1 MGTSR
6 DFLFRGSLPSLDPDV
21 QTLIDLERE
30 RQSRRIV
37 LIPSESMAPAAVREA
52 LSSEFSHIYAEGYP
66 PTRMTREP
74 EDMLLD
80 HAYQLA
86 YYRRYA
92 DRRFYKGTDYV
103 NFIETLA
110 QRRAAACFANDR
122 VRADQIYVNVQPLSG
137 AAANNA
143 IYEAFVKPGDTVMGM
158 NLMHGGHLT
167 HGSQFNRS
175 GKQYRIVSYTVDP
188 KTERLDYDAIR
199 ELALEHRPK
208 MIIAGYTSYP
218 WAPDWQKFREIADA
232 VGAILMADIAHTAGM
247 VIGGVYPSPVGV
259 ADVTV
264 FTTHKTICGP
274 RAAVILTTSEEHAAR
289 IDSAVFPGEQ
299 GGPHVNTFAALA
311 VAFKF
316 AQTPQFHALQKQIV
330 ANARAL
336 AQSLQERGLRL
347 AYGGTDTHLL
357 LVDLKSVKSAN
368 GEFPRGEVAARLLE
382 LCGIIVN
389 KNTIP
394 GDEITALATGIRLG
408 TPWVTQR
415 GMREQDMD
423 QIADFI
429 FRIVRE
435 IRPFQYVGLSGILPR
450 GKMPFAILRQVR
462 REVDEFAARFDP
474 KVDRLSTY
482 PHYHLPQPETP
493 APWPAHGQR
502 ADAATIARACA
513 EGAMVL
519 GPSQFAVLMVRGTR
533 AHAFLQEATTAN
545 LAGLGVGQATH
556 AALLD
561 ENGQVLDD
569 VLIIRLE
576 PSTRGEDRY
585 HLVINAA
592 NAETVKDWLRALSDG
607 YVLFDPQDVMR
618 KVQGPA
624 IVVDVTN
631 EVADEDARLLALA
644 VVGPA
649 ARSVLEKTVS
659 LGNAGRSAIA
669 ETQVDGQSLLVG
681 GMPSS
686 PDGFFCLG
694 NADTLRNLEAQLLE
708 AGAVSG
714 GADGWVAARRKAGL
728 PTYDGDTVRPSGL
741 ALFHGGHEHLFDLRK
756 PYFVGQHTL
765 AASAPVEQPPEFV
778 WQPPEEQQLKR
789 TPLYEEH
796 KKRTRKLIPF
806 AGWEMPVW
814 YTSVSEEHAAVRQAA
829 GLFDVAHMGVLEVSG
844 PHAAAF
850 LDVVASNYVRWLEP
864 GQSQYAYLLDPDG
877 NVLDDIII
885 YCLSRE
891 RYMMVVNAANAEK
904 DWAWLNAVNEGRVLI
919 DRSRPYVRVEAPAVI
934 RDLKDPRWG
943 KDCKVDLALQG
954 PASLAILQSL
964 AGDARQAT
972 DLAHIRRTEL
982 IEITLAD
989 IPLVVSRTG
998 YTGEPVGFELFVHPD
1013 EAVRLWNLL
1022 LEKGEPFGLKPA
1034 GLAARDST
1042 RIEAGLPLY
1051 GHELAGDYNIT
1062 PIEAGFEPYVKYHKP
1077 FFVGREAILRHSA
1090 AATNTIVRFRVNSPN
1105 ARAFRGHEPVVNKRG
1120 QYIGRVTSCTFVG
1133 ETQIGM
1139 ALIDKRYA
1147 QQGAEIAIFP
1157 TAAAKSERPLSLA
1170 EMARGDQ
1177 VLLPEWCTVLARFPR
1192 LGDATA
1198 MSQSAE

>member
-1 MGTSR
+1 MSESHS
-6 DFLFRGSLPSLDPDV
+6 FLFHGSLASLDPQV
-21 QTLIDLERE
+21 QALIDLERE
-30 RQSRRIV
+30 RQSRRII
-37 LIPSESMAPAAVREA
+37 LIPSESMAPSAVREA

-66 PTRMTREP
+66 PTRMGREP
-74 EDMLLD
+74 EELLLD
-80 HAYQLA
+80 YEHQLA

-92 DRRFYKGTDYV
+92 DRRFYKGADYV
-103 NFIETLA
+103 NFVETLA
-110 QRRAAACFANDR
+110 QKRAAACFANER
-122 VRADQIYVNVQPLSG
+122 VRPDQIFVNVQPLSG

-143 IYEAFVKPGDTVMGM
+143 IYEAFVRPGETVMGM

-199 ELALEHRPK
+199 ELALQHRPK

-218 WAPDWQKFREIADA
+218 WAPDWAKFREIADA

-247 VIGGVYPSPVGV
+247 VVAGVYPSPVGI

-274 RAAVILTTSEEHAAR
+274 RAAVILTTSEEHAAK

-311 VAFKF
+311 VAFKL

-330 ANARAL
+330 LNAKAL
-336 AQSLQERGLRL
+336 AQSLRDRGLRL

-357 LVDLKSVKSAN
+357 LVDLKSVKSPT

-382 LCGIIVN
+382 ICGIIVN

-394 GDEITALATGIRLG
+394 GDEITALASGIRLG

-415 GMREQDMD
+415 GMREPDMD
-423 QIADFI
+423 RIADFI
-429 FRIVRE
+429 FRVVRE

-450 GKMPFAILRQVR
+450 GKAPFALLRQVR
-462 REVDEFAARFDP
+462 HEVDEFASRFEP
-474 KVDRLSTY
+474 QADRRSGY
-482 PHYHLPQPETP
+482 PHYHLPPSPSPAAGLAHRPTP
-493 APWPAHGQR
+493 
-502 ADAATIARACA
+502 DAAAVSRALA
-513 EGAMVL
+513 QGVAIL
-519 GPSQFAVLMVRGTR
+519 DPSQFTVLLVRGTR
-533 AHAFLQEATTAN
+533 AHAFLQEAMTAN
-545 LAGLGVGQATH
+545 LAALEPGQVAH

-561 ENGQVLDD
+561 GDGQVLDD
-569 VLIIRLE
+569 VLILRLA
-576 PSTRGEDRY
+576 PGPQGEDRY
-585 HLVINAA
+585 HVIVNAA
-592 NAETVKDWLRALSDG
+592 NADTVRDWLRALSDG
-607 YVLFDPQDVMR
+607 YVLFDRQDILR

-624 IVVDVTN
+624 IVVDATTEAPN
-631 EVADEDARLLALA
+631 EARLVALA

-649 ARSVLEKTVS
+649 ARALLDKVLRV
-659 LGNAGRSAIA
+659 GNVERGRAQETRLAGH
-669 ETQVDGQSLLVG
+669 SLLIG
-681 GMPSS
+681 SAPFLR
-686 PDGFFCLG
+686 DGLLCLG
-694 NADTLRNLEAQLLE
+694 HPDAITALANSLTD
-708 AGAVSG
+708 AGGVPG
-714 GADGWVAARRKAGL
+714 GRDAWIASRRAAGL
-728 PTYDGDTVRPSGL
+728 PTYDGEAARPSAL
-741 ALFHGGHEHLFDLRK
+741 ALLHGGHDTLFDLRK
-756 PYFVGQHTL
+756 PYFVGQDSL
-765 AASAPVEQPPEFV
+765 AASAPVEHLPEFT
-778 WQPPEEQQLKR
+778 WQWQEEETLKR

-814 YTSVSEEHAAVRQAA
+814 YTSVGEEHAAVRKTA

-844 PHAAAF
+844 PHAASF
-850 LDVVASNYVRWLEP
+850 LDAVASNYVRWLEP

-885 YCLSRE
+885 YCLRRD
-891 RYMMVVNAANAEK
+891 RYMVVVNAANAEK
-904 DWAWLNAVNEGRVLI
+904 DWAWLNAVNEGQVRI
-919 DRSRPYVRVEAPAVI
+919 DRNRPYVRVEAPATL

-964 AGDARQAT
+964 ARDARQAA

-982 IEITLAD
+982 IETTLAG

-1051 GHELAGDYNIT
+1051 GHELAGAYGIT

-1077 FFVGREAILRHSA
+1077 FFVGRDATLQHSA
-1090 AATNTIVRFRVNSPN
+1090 EAKNTIVRFRVNSPN
-1105 ARAFRGHEPVVNKRG
+1105 ARALRGHEPVVNKRG
-1120 QYIGRVTSCTFVG
+1120 QYIGRVTSCTLVG

-1139 ALIDKRYA
+1139 ALVDKRYA
-1147 QQGAEIAIFP
+1147 QEGTEIAVFP
-1157 TAAAKSERPLSLA
+1157 TAAAKTDKPVSLA
-1170 EMARGDQ
+1170 ELERGDQ
-1177 VLLPEWCTVLARFPR
+1177 VVLPEWCTVLARFPR
-1192 LGDATA
+1192 LGAPVMPETG
-1198 MSQSAE
+1198 E

>member
-1 MGTSR
+1 MGENR
-6 DFLFRGSLPSLDPDV
+6 DFLFRGPLALLDPDV

-30 RQSRRIV
+30 RQSRRII

-74 EDMLLD
+74 EDWVLD
-80 HAYQLA
+80 HEYQLA

-92 DRRFYKGTDYV
+92 DRRFYKGADYV
-103 NFIETLA
+103 NFVETLA
-110 QRRAAACFANDR
+110 QRRAAACFANER

-143 IYEAFVKPGDTVMGM
+143 IYDAFVKPGDTVMGM

-199 ELALEHRPK
+199 ELALQHRPK

-218 WAPDWQKFREIADA
+218 WAPDWEKFREIADA

-247 VIGGVYPSPVGV
+247 VIGGVYPSPVGI

-289 IDSAVFPGEQ
+289 IDNAVFPGEQ
-299 GGPHVNTFAALA
+299 GGPHVNTFASLA
-311 VAFKF
+311 VAFKL

-330 ANARAL
+330 VNARAL
-336 AQSLQERGLRL
+336 AQSLQNRGLRL

-382 LCGIIVN
+382 ICGIIVN

-394 GDEITALATGIRLG
+394 GDEITALASGIRLG

-429 FRIVRE
+429 SRVVRE

-450 GKMPFAILRQVR
+450 GKAPFSLIRQVR
-462 REVDEFAARFDP
+462 REVDDFASRFEP
-474 KVDRLSTY
+474 RAERRSTY
-482 PHYHLPQPETP
+482 PHYHLPKPEESLL
-493 APWPAHGQR
+493 WPTHGQH
-502 ADAATIARACA
+502 ADTAAIEKARA
-513 EGAMVL
+513 EGAVVVNPPQFKVL
-519 GPSQFAVLMVRGTR
+519 LVRGLR
-533 AHAFLQEATTAN
+533 ARAFLQEATTVN
-545 LAGLGVGQATH
+545 LATLRTGEAAH

-576 PSTRGEDRY
+576 PTARGEDRY
-585 HLVINAA
+585 YLIANAA

-607 YVLFDPQDVMR
+607 YVLFDQQDVMR

-624 IVVDVTN
+624 IVVDASA
-631 EVADEDARLLALA
+631 EAADEESRLLALA

-649 ARSVLEKTVS
+649 ARALLEKIAP
-659 LGNAGRSAIA
+659 LGTAGGSAVAQTQVAGRP
-669 ETQVDGQSLLVG
+669 LLVG
-681 GMPSS
+681 GLPFS
-686 PDGFFCLG
+686 PGGFFCLG
-694 NADTLRNLEAQLLE
+694 NADALRDLETRLLE

-714 GADGWVAARRKAGL
+714 GADGWAAIRKAAGL
-728 PTYDGDTVRPSGL
+728 PTYDANAPRPGGL
-741 ALFHGGHEHLFDLRK
+741 ALLHGGHGHLFDLRK
-756 PYFVGQHTL
+756 PYFVGQQAL
-765 AASAPVEQPPEFV
+765 VPSAPVERPPEFM
-778 WQPPEEQQLKR
+778 WQPPEGQELKR

-814 YTSVSEEHAAVRQAA
+814 YTSVSEEHAAVRKAA

-844 PHAAAF
+844 PHASAF

-885 YCLSRE
+885 YCLNRE
-891 RYMMVVNAANAEK
+891 RYMVVVNAANAEK
-904 DWAWLNAVNEGRVLI
+904 DWAWLNAVNEGKVLI
-919 DRSRPYVRVEAPAVI
+919 DRSRPYIRVEAPAI
-934 RDLKDPRWG
+934 LRDLKDPRWG

-964 AGDARQAT
+964 ARNTRQAT

-982 IEITLAD
+982 IETTLAG

-998 YTGEPVGFELFVHPD
+998 YTGEPVGYELFVHPD
-1013 EAVRLWNLL
+1013 EAVHLWNLL

-1051 GHELAGDYNIT
+1051 GHELAGDYGIT

-1090 AATNTIVRFRVNSPN
+1090 TATSTIVRFRVNSPN

-1120 QYIGRVTSCTFVG
+1120 QYIGRVTSCTLVG

-1139 ALIDKRYA
+1139 ALVDKRYA
-1147 QQGAEIAIFP
+1147 QEGTEIAIFP
-1157 TAAAKSERPLSLA
+1157 TAAAKSNEPISLA
-1170 EMARGDQ
+1170 DLERGDQ
-1177 VLLPEWCTVLARFPR
+1177 VLLPEWCTVLPRFPR
-1192 LGDATA
+1192 LGAPTA
-1198 MSQSAE
+1198 AESGE

>member
-1 MGTSR
+1 MGENR
-6 DFLFRGSLPSLDPDV
+6 DFLFRGPLASLDPDV
-21 QTLIDLERE
+21 QALIDLERE
-30 RQSRRIV
+30 RQSRRII

-74 EDMLLD
+74 EDLVLD
-80 HAYQLA
+80 YEHQLA

-92 DRRFYKGTDYV
+92 DRRFYKGADYV
-103 NFIETLA
+103 NFVETLA

-143 IYEAFVKPGDTVMGM
+143 IYEAFVRPGETVMGM

-199 ELALEHRPK
+199 ELALQHRPK

-247 VIGGVYPSPVGV
+247 AIAGVYPSPVGI

-274 RAAVILTTSEEHAAR
+274 RAAVILTTSEEHAAK

-311 VAFKF
+311 VAFKL

-330 ANARAL
+330 VNARAL
-336 AQSLQERGLRL
+336 AQSLQDRGLRL

-382 LCGIIVN
+382 ICGIIVN

-394 GDEITALATGIRLG
+394 GDDITALASGIRLG

-429 FRIVRE
+429 FRVVRE
-435 IRPFQYVGLSGILPR
+435 IRPFQYLGLSGVLPR
-450 GKMPFAILRQVR
+450 GKAPFALLRQVR
-462 REVDEFAARFDP
+462 REVDEFAARFEP
-474 KVDRLSTY
+474 KTEQRSAY
-482 PHYHLPQPETP
+482 PHYHLPAAQNAP
-493 APWPAHGQR
+493 AWPTHGRQ
-502 ADAATIARACA
+502 ADAATVARALA
-513 EGAMVL
+513 EGAVIVD
-519 GPSQFAVLMVRGTR
+519 PSQFSVLMVRGTR

-545 LAGLGVGQATH
+545 LADLDAGKAAH

-561 ENGQVLDD
+561 ENGHILDD
-569 VLIIRLE
+569 VLIIRLK
-576 PSTRGEDRY
+576 PTPRGEDRY
-585 HLVINAA
+585 YMLANAA
-592 NAETVKDWLRALSDG
+592 NADTVKDWLRALSDG
-607 YVLFDPQDVMR
+607 YVLFDRRDVLR

-624 IVVDVTN
+624 IVADATN
-631 EVADEDARLLALA
+631 EVADEEARLLALA

-649 ARSVLEKTVS
+649 ASALLKKTLALADVG
-659 LGNAGRSAIA
+659 GNGVV
-669 ETQVDGQSLLVG
+669 ETQVAGGSLLVAR
-681 GMPSS
+681 MPSLRDGFLCIGS
-686 PDGFFCLG
+686 PDALL
-694 NADTLRNLEAQLLE
+694 ALETGLTG
-708 AGAVSG
+708 AGAVAG
-714 GADGWVAARRKAGL
+714 GSDAWAAVRRSPGL
-728 PTYDGDTVRPSGL
+728 PVYDQASPRPSGL
-741 ALFHGGHEHLFDLRK
+741 ALLHGGHEHLFDLRK
-756 PYFVGQHTL
+756 PYFVGQDSL
-765 AASAPVEQPPEFV
+765 AASAPVESLPEFV
-778 WQPPEEQQLKR
+778 WEWREEETLKR

-814 YTSVSEEHAAVRQAA
+814 YTSVGEEHAAVRKAA

-850 LDVVASNYVRWLEP
+850 LDAVASNYVRWLEP

-885 YCLSRE
+885 YCLGRE
-891 RYMMVVNAANAEK
+891 RYMVVVNAANAEK

-919 DRSRPYVRVEAPAVI
+919 DRNRPYVRVEAPAI
-934 RDLKDPRWG
+934 LRDLKDPRWG

-954 PASLAILQSL
+954 PASLAILQTL
-964 AGDARQAT
+964 ARDARQAT
-972 DLAHIRRTEL
+972 ELAHIRRTEL
-982 IEITLAD
+982 IETTLAG

-1051 GHELAGDYNIT
+1051 GHELAGPYNIT

-1090 AATNTIVRFRVNSPN
+1090 EAANTIVRFRVNSPN

-1120 QYIGRVTSCTFVG
+1120 QYIGRVTSCTLVG

-1139 ALIDKRYA
+1139 ALVDKRYA
-1147 QQGAEIAIFP
+1147 QEGTEIAIFP
-1157 TAAAKSERPLSLA
+1157 TAAAKSDKPLSLA
-1170 EMARGDQ
+1170 ELERGDQ

-1192 LGDATA
+1192 LGMPVVPDAN
-1198 MSQSAE
+1198 E

>member
-1 MGTSR
+1 MQNRR
-6 DFLFRGSLPSLDPDV
+6 DFLFQGPLALLDPDV
-21 QTLIDLERE
+21 QALIDLERE
-30 RQSRRIV
+30 RQSRRII

-74 EDMLLD
+74 EDLLLD
-80 HAYQLA
+80 HDYQLA
-86 YYRRYA
+86 HYRRYA
-92 DRRFYKGTDYV
+92 DRRFYKGADYV
-103 NFIETLA
+103 NFVEALA

-122 VRADQIYVNVQPLSG
+122 VRADQIFVNVQPLSG

-143 IYEAFVKPGDTVMGM
+143 IYEAFVRPGDTVMGM

-199 ELALEHRPK
+199 ELALQHRPK

-218 WAPDWQKFREIADA
+218 WAPDWEKFRDIADA

-247 VIGGVYPSPVGV
+247 VIGGVYPSPVGI

-289 IDSAVFPGEQ
+289 VDNAVFPGEQ

-311 VAFKF
+311 VAFKL
-316 AQTPQFHALQKQIV
+316 AQTPQFAALQRQIV
-330 ANARAL
+330 VNARAL
-336 AQSLQERGLRL
+336 AQSLQHRGLRL

-382 LCGIIVN
+382 ICGIIVN

-394 GDEITALATGIRLG
+394 GDEITALASGIRLG

-429 FRIVRE
+429 FRVVRE
-435 IRPFQYVGLSGILPR
+435 IRPFQYLGLSGVLPR
-450 GKMPFAILRQVR
+450 GKVPFSLIRQVR
-462 REVDEFAARFDP
+462 REVDEFASRFEP
-474 KVDRLSTY
+474 KTEQRSAY
-482 PHYHLPQPETP
+482 PHYHLPP
-493 APWPAHGQR
+493 AEKPPAWLAQAHE
-502 ADAATIARACA
+502 ADTAAVSHALREGAAVIDPSHFTVLLVRGARA
-513 EGAMVL
+513 
-519 GPSQFAVLMVRGTR
+519 R
-533 AHAFLQEATTAN
+533 AFLQEASTAN
-545 LAGLGVGQATH
+545 LATLEPGRAAH

-561 ENGQVLDD
+561 GDGRLLDD
-569 VLIIRLE
+569 VLIIRLA
-576 PSTRGEDRY
+576 PTPRGEDCY
-585 HLVINAA
+585 YVVANAA
-592 NAETVKDWLRALSDG
+592 NADTVRDWFRALSDG
-607 YVLFDPQDVMR
+607 YVLFDNHDVLR

-624 IVVDVTN
+624 VVVDATA
-631 EVADEDARLLALA
+631 EAQAPDAARVAVA

-649 ARSVLEKTVS
+649 ASALVEAAVSPSRGDSNPAEAPVAERIRLIGPVPFLRDGFLCVGDPDAVRALEERLLQAGAVP
-659 LGNAGRSAIA
+659 GGRSAW
-669 ETQVDGQSLLVG
+669 L
-681 GMPSS
+681 
-686 PDGFFCLG
+686 
-694 NADTLRNLEAQLLE
+694 
-708 AGAVSG
+708 
-714 GADGWVAARRKAGL
+714 AARRAAGL
-728 PTYDGDTVRPSGL
+728 PTYDGDAPRPSGL
-741 ALFHGGHEHLFDLRK
+741 ALLQGGHERMFDLRK
-756 PYFVGQHTL
+756 PYFVGQDSL
-765 AASAPVEQPPEFV
+765 APSAPVERLPEFV
-778 WQPPEEQQLKR
+778 WQPLENEELKR

-814 YTSVSEEHAAVRQAA
+814 YTSVSEEHAAVRKAA

-844 PHAAAF
+844 SHASAF

-877 NVLDDIII
+877 NVLDDVII
-885 YCLSRE
+885 YCLTRE
-891 RYMMVVNAANAEK
+891 RYMMVVNAANADK

-919 DRSRPYVRVEAPAVI
+919 DRSRPYVRVETPAVL

-943 KDCKVDLALQG
+943 KDCRVDLALQG

-964 AGDARQAT
+964 ARHARQAT

-982 IEITLAD
+982 IETTLAGMP
-989 IPLVVSRTG
+989 IVISRTG
-998 YTGEPVGFELFVHPD
+998 YTGEPVGYELFVHPD

-1051 GHELAGDYNIT
+1051 GHELAGDYGIT

-1090 AATNTIVRFRVNSPN
+1090 SATHTIVRFRVNSPN
-1105 ARAFRGHEPVVNKRG
+1105 ARALRGHEPVVNKRG
-1120 QYIGRVTSCTFVG
+1120 QYIGRVTSCTLVG

-1139 ALIDKRYA
+1139 ALVDKRYA
-1147 QQGAEIAIFP
+1147 QEGAEIAVFP
-1157 TAAAKSERPLSLA
+1157 TAAAKSSGPISLA
-1170 EMARGDQ
+1170 DLQRGDQ
-1177 VLLPEWCTVLARFPR
+1177 VLLPEWCTILARFPR
-1192 LGDATA
+1192 LG
-1198 MSQSAE
+1198 MPPSAEGGE

>member
-1 MGTSR
+1 MGKSR
-6 DFLFRGSLPSLDPDV
+6 DFLFRGPLASLDPDV

-30 RQSRRIV
+30 RQSRRII

-52 LSSEFSHIYAEGYP
+52 LSSEFSHVYAEGYP

-74 EDMLLD
+74 EALLLD
-80 HAYQLA
+80 YEYQLA

-92 DRRFYKGTDYV
+92 DRRFYKGADYV
-103 NFIETLA
+103 NFVEALA
-110 QRRAAACFANDR
+110 QRRAAACFANER

-143 IYEAFVKPGDTVMGM
+143 IYEAFVKPGETVMGM

-167 HGSQFNRS
+167 HGSRFNRS

-199 ELALEHRPK
+199 ELALQHRPK

-218 WAPDWQKFREIADA
+218 WAPDWAKFREIADA

-247 VIGGVYPSPVGV
+247 VIGGVYPSPVGI

-289 IDSAVFPGEQ
+289 IDNAVFPGEQ

-311 VAFKF
+311 VAFKL

-330 ANARAL
+330 VNARAL
-336 AQSLQERGLRL
+336 AQSLQNRGLRL

-357 LVDLKSVKSAN
+357 LVDLKSVRSAN

-382 LCGIIVN
+382 ICGIIVN

-394 GDEITALATGIRLG
+394 GDEITALASGIRLG

-415 GMREQDMD
+415 GMRESDMD

-429 FRIVRE
+429 FRVVRE
-435 IRPFQYVGLSGILPR
+435 IRPFQYVGPSGVLPR
-450 GKMPFAILRQVR
+450 GKAPFALLREVR
-462 REVDEFAARFDP
+462 REVDEFAARFEP
-474 KVDRLSTY
+474 KTERRSTY
-482 PHYHLPQPETP
+482 PHYHLPPSETP
-493 APWPAHGQR
+493 NPWTSQGPKADPATVSR
-502 ADAATIARACA
+502 ALTN
-513 EGAMVL
+513 GAVVAD
-519 GPSQFAVLMVRGTR
+519 PSQFRVLLVRGVR

-545 LAGLGVGQATH
+545 LAALEPGHMTH

-561 ENGQVLDD
+561 GDGRVMDD
-569 VLIIRLE
+569 ALIIRLA
-576 PSTRGEDRY
+576 PTTRGEDQY
-585 HLVINAA
+585 YLIANAA
-592 NAETVKDWLRALSDG
+592 NADVVKDWLRALSDG
-607 YVLFDPQDVMR
+607 YVLFDQRDVLR

-624 IVVDVTN
+624 IVVDTAA
-631 EVADEDARLLALA
+631 EVAGENACLVAMAVAGPASRSLMGKLALPGDTDSNSVKQTAFAGKSLLIGATTGLRDGMVCLGEPETIRALEARLLE
-644 VVGPA
+644 V
-649 ARSVLEKTVS
+649 
-659 LGNAGRSAIA
+659 
-669 ETQVDGQSLLVG
+669 
-681 GMPSS
+681 
-686 PDGFFCLG
+686 
-694 NADTLRNLEAQLLE
+694 
-708 AGAVSG
+708 GAVWG
-714 GADGWVAARRKAGL
+714 GADGWVAARRAAGL
-728 PTYDGDTVRPSGL
+728 PVYESADARPSGL
-741 ALFHGGHEHLFDLRK
+741 ALLHAGHERLFDLRK
-756 PYFVGQHTL
+756 PYFVGQDSL
-765 AASAPVEQPPEFV
+765 AASAPAERLPEFA
-778 WQPPEEQQLKR
+778 WQPPDSPDLKR

-814 YTSVSEEHAAVRQAA
+814 YTSVGEEHAAVRKAA

-850 LDVVASNYVRWLEP
+850 LDIVASNYVRWLEP

-877 NVLDDIII
+877 HVLDDIII
-885 YCLSRE
+885 YCLGRE
-891 RYMMVVNAANAEK
+891 RYMVVVNAANADK

-919 DRSRPYVRVEAPAVI
+919 DRSRPYVRVEAPAI
-934 RDLKDPRWG
+934 LRDLKDPRWG

-964 AGDARQAT
+964 ARDARQAT

-982 IEITLAD
+982 IETTLAG

-998 YTGEPVGFELFVHPD
+998 YTGEPIGFELFVHPD

-1022 LEKGEPFGLKPA
+1022 LEKGAPFGLKPT
-1034 GLAARDST
+1034 GLAVRDST

-1090 AATNTIVRFRVNSPN
+1090 EATNVIVRFRVNSPN

-1120 QYIGRVTSCTFVG
+1120 QYIGRVTSCTLVG

-1139 ALIDKRYA
+1139 ALVDKRYA
-1147 QQGAEIAIFP
+1147 QEGTEIAIFP
-1157 TAAAKSERPLSLA
+1157 TAAAKSNEPVSLPNL
-1170 EMARGDQ
+1170 ERGDQ

-1192 LGDATA
+1192 LGVPVAPEA
-1198 MSQSAE
+1198 SE